1 LVISAASA
9 VQYPPTELSH
19 ILMVGRSNVGKS
31 SIINALTQRKKLA
44 YVGNKPGKT
53 TLLNFYNIN
62 NEFMLVDAPGYG
74 YANRTRGD
82 LIRYGKMMDEFFR
95 CINNLM
101 VVLMVVDIRRKPN
114 QDDLDMLD
122 YLRTQ
127 KTPFILVINKLDKVS
142 GNERVKQLRTIR
154 EELKVSIEQTMLL
167 STVSKQGIEQLKNL
181 IIEKSLTNLNG

>member
-1 LVISAASA
+1 MSWSSAELVISAASA

-82 LIRYGKMMDEFFR
+82 LIRYGKMMNEFFSDKEELLLR
-95 CINNLM
+95 SYDAPVSSSERERLSSLM
-101 VVLMVVDIRRKPN
+101 QNDYALRRM
-114 QDDLDMLD
+114 DDQYLKICELLIHPEPDSFGPFFAERIVHQLKHRAREID
-122 YLRTQ
+122 YLIFFFF
-127 KTPFILVINKLDKVS
+127 KK
-142 GNERVKQLRTIR
+142 
-154 EELKVSIEQTMLL
+154 
-167 STVSKQGIEQLKNL
+167 
-181 IIEKSLTNLNG
+181 